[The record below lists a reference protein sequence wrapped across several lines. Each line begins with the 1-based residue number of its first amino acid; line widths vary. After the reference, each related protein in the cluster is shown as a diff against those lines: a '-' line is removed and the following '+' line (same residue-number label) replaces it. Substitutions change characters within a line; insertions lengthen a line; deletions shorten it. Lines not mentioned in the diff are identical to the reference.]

1 MKRDIATIVEN
12 YIKEH
17 YAENISLTTL
27 SERLCYNTA
36 YLSKLIRKNCKRNF
50 MNILIRTRMEKAK
63 ELLHTTEETISRI
76 AAKVGYNDEG
86 YFITAFK
93 KETGCSP
100 ADFRLRRF

>member
-1 MKRDIATIVEN
+1 
-12 YIKEH
+12 
-17 YAENISLTTL
+17 
-27 SERLCYNTA
+27 
-36 YLSKLIRKNCKRNF
+36 
-50 MNILIRTRMEKAK
+50 MEKAK